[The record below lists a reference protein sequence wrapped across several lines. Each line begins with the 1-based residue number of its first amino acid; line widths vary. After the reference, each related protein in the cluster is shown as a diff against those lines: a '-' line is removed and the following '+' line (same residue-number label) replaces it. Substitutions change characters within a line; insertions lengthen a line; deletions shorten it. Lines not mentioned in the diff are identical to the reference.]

1 MSLIFENKSE
11 GPKMHVLLIGVGGYT
26 YLKEG
31 MQPIDQKF
39 DVAKDLEQLT
49 SPPVSVEALYKCIK
63 ELDEAQ
69 NWITPLGSV
78 QILLS
83 KALAGKDV
91 FPEEDLIPATI
102 ENIQQEYEKWKE
114 RCSEDQDNI
123 AFFFFCGH
131 GYEKD
136 SMQYLLAEDFAK
148 SSLNPFAGAFCFTE
162 TRVGF
167 QSCLAKTQLF
177 FIDSCRGLTNDMLL
191 SKLAALP
198 LDPPSHLQTNCRYDL
213 TQHSV
218 ARNKRAQGKKDS
230 VSHYTRSLIKAL
242 KGGIS
247 KKKNNGWVV
256 STEGIC
262 GQMNTL
268 MSIETPNN
276 ADIEKCSTSYND
288 SIDLL
293 HHPNAPMA
301 LINITCSPDE
311 AHSAADLSCNN
322 LDTLEEFSRVPHPE
336 PWIFQ
341 GMAGM
346 YRISADFS
354 DNSFSN
360 HECYYPV
367 EPPLMQTKLPIK

>member
-1 MSLIFENKSE
+1 MSLMFENKTE
-11 GPKMHVLLIGVGGYT
+11 GPKMHVLLIGIGGYR

-63 ELDEAQ
+63 ELDETQ
-69 NWITPLGSV
+69 KWITPLGSV

-83 KALAGKDV
+83 KAPAGKEV
-91 FPEEDLIPATI
+91 FPGEDIIPATI
-102 ENIQQEYEKWKE
+102 DNIQQEYEKWKE
-114 RCSEDQDNI
+114 RCSENPDNV

-136 SMQYLLAEDFAK
+136 SMHYLLAEDFAK
-148 SSLNPFAGAFCFTE
+148 STLKPFAGAFCFTE

-167 QSCLAKTQLF
+167 QSCQAKTQLF
-177 FIDSCRGLTNDMLL
+177 FIDSCRGLTEDMLFNR
-191 SKLAALP
+191 LAALP
-198 LDPPSHLQTNCRYDL
+198 LDPPSHVQTNCLYDL

-242 KGGIS
+242 NGGIS
-247 KKKNNGWVV
+247 KKKNKGWVV

-268 MSIETPNN
+268 MGIENPGN
-276 ADIEKCSTSYND
+276 DGIEKCSTSYSD
-288 SIDLL
+288 STDLL
-293 HHPNAPMA
+293 HHPDAPMA
-301 LINITCSPDE
+301 WINITCSPDE
-311 AHSAADLSCNN
+311 AHSAAGLSCNN
-322 LDTLEEFSRVPHPE
+322 LDTLEEFSRVPRPE
-336 PWIFQ
+336 PWIFPA
-341 GMAGM
+341 MAGM

-354 DNSFSN
+354 DASFSN
-360 HECYYPV
+360 HVDYYPV